1 MPGWDSPANAPLA
14 QLVESIRLISE
25 RSPVQARQG
34 ARFTLTGAY
43 SIRKSFTIATQVSV
57 REDMRPFFRIL
68 KTTIYMG
75 HGITGRIKEISKA
88 VVKQVMNT
96 LRMAFMAILVVAAIL
111 ALSYWF
117 EDPLK
122 RAVFLLGGASV
133 ILYVIIKILA
143 VKSYGDEE

>member
-1 MPGWDSPANAPLA
+1 
-14 QLVESIRLISE
+14 
-25 RSPVQARQG
+25 
-34 ARFTLTGAY
+34 
-43 SIRKSFTIATQVSV
+43 
-57 REDMRPFFRIL
+57 
-68 KTTIYMG
+68 MG

-96 LRMAFMAILVVAAIL
+96 LRMTFMAILVVAAIL

>member
-1 MPGWDSPANAPLA
+1 MRDILGITDLKSGAAKTPPFPVRVRIHPLFA
-14 QLVESIRLISE
+14 ERRLFNQLFHES
-25 RSPVQARQG
+25 
-34 ARFTLTGAY
+34 
-43 SIRKSFTIATQVSV
+43 ATQVSV
-57 REDMRPFFRIL
+57 REDMRPFFRFL

-88 VVKQVMNT
+88 VVKQLMNT

>member
-1 MPGWDSPANAPLA
+1 MQAEGRRFESGREHVSP
-14 QLVESIRLISE
+14 
-25 RSPVQARQG
+25 
-34 ARFTLTGAY
+34 LTGAY
-43 SIRKSFTIATQVSV
+43 SIRKSVIIATQVSV

>member
-1 MPGWDSPANAPLA
+1 MRDILGITDFKSGAAKTPPFPVRVRIHPPFA
-14 QLVESIRLISE
+14 ERRLFNQQKISHN
-25 RSPVQARQG
+25 
-34 ARFTLTGAY
+34 F
-43 SIRKSFTIATQVSV
+43 ATQVSV
-57 REDMRPFFRIL
+57 REDMRTFFRIL

>member
-1 MPGWDSPANAPLA
+1 M
-14 QLVESIRLISE
+14 E
-25 RSPVQARQG
+25 
-34 ARFTLTGAY
+34 
-43 SIRKSFTIATQVSV
+43 
-57 REDMRPFFRIL
+57 
-68 KTTIYMG
+68 

-88 VVKQVMNT
+88 VVKQVINT

-111 ALSYWF
+111 ALNYWF

-143 VKSYGDEE
+143 VKSFVAGHIVHFLFADAKMQRGIRQVLVLSGSRCCS